1 MIKFYVLVGFQATA
15 LYFVLRGLLL
25 FSCDEYLCTPR
36 LFQLTPDN
44 RFIVSLNDKPVKG
57 HKRVLHK
64 YSSHE
69 NSSEI
74 DHEEQSKSRVQKKRT
89 ATETRPSFSPL
100 I

>member
-1 MIKFYVLVGFQATA
+1 MRGF
-15 LYFVLRGLLL
+15 

-36 LFQLTPDN
+36 LFQLTGSSFTPDD
-44 RFIVSLNDKPVKG
+44 RFIVSLNDKPVNG
-57 HKRVLHK
+57 HKRSVHK

-69 NSSEI
+69 KSSEI
-74 DHEEQSKSRVQKKRT
+74 DHEKQNKIQVQKKST